1 MLISDSGKVVVV
13 TVVSDQCLTLWRTC
27 EPYLALG
34 RRAFV
39 LDLSQV
45 EFLNSVN
52 VAAILIAR
60 NRLSVGG
67 SELLIAGLTPRL
79 LEVFRALRLERL
91 FDVSLTREAALQ
103 LFAGKL

>member
-1 MLISDSGKVVVV
+1 MHISDSGKVVVV
-13 TVVSDQCLTLWRTC
+13 TVVSGQCLTLWRTC
-27 EPYLALG
+27 EPLHTLG

-39 LDLSQV
+39 VDLSSV

-67 SELLIAGLTPRL
+67 SELVIAGLTPRL

-91 FDVSLTREAALQ
+91 FDLSHTTESAVQ
-103 LFAGKL
+103 LLK